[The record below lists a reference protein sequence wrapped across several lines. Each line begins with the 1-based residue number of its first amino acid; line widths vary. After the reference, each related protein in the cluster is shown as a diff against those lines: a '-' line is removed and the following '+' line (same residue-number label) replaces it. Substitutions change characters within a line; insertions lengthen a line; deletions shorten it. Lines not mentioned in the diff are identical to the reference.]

1 MNDECLICGAAL
13 EYLDENI
20 EMECE
25 ICHKKI
31 ESKTR
36 CVNGHFVCNDCHT
49 SGIEVVKSLCLN
61 EKSKNPIEILD
72 KMMSMQFCHF
82 HGPEHHI
89 LVGSA
94 LLTAFYNSGGEI
106 DLESSL
112 AEMFKRGK
120 EVPGGVCGFWGA
132 CGAGISTGIFMSII
146 TKAKP
151 LSNETWG
158 MSNAMTS
165 RSLGKIGAI
174 GGPRCCKR
182 DSYLSITEA
191 VGFVKEKFNVAMEL
205 NEIKCGRSQK
215 NNQCIK
221 ERCPFYQK

>member
-1 MNDECLICGAAL
+1 MNEECLICGAAL
-13 EYLDENI
+13 EYLEENV
-20 EMECE
+20 EMECV

-49 SGIEVVKSLCLN
+49 SGIEVVKSMCIN

-72 KMMSMQFCHF
+72 KMMSMSFCHF

-94 LLTAFYNSGGEI
+94 LLTAYHNSGGEI
-106 DLESSL
+106 DLNVSL

-146 TKAKP
+146 TKSTP
-151 LSNETWG
+151 LANETWG
-158 MSNAMTS
+158 MSNIMTS
-165 RSLGKIGAI
+165 RSLGKIGAV

-182 DSYLSITEA
+182 DSYIAITEA
-191 VGFVKEKFNVAMEL
+191 VGFVREKLGITMEL
-205 NEIKCGRSQK
+205 NEIRCNRSQK